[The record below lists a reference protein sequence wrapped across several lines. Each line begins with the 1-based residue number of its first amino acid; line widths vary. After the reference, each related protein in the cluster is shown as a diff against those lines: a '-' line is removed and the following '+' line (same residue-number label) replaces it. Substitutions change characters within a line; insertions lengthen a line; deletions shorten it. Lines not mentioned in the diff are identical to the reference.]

1 MFRVPN
7 APWITSDHNKGSM
20 KCGHCG
26 EEWNHTRHPTPET
39 FLAQLA
45 RFGRTHRD
53 CPPPDAPALMKV
65 GA

>member
-20 KCGHCG
+20 KCGHCN

-39 FLAQLA
+39 FLSQLQ
-45 RFGRTHRD
+45 RFGRKHRD
-53 CPPPDAPALMKV
+53 CPPPDAPALAKV